1 MKSCARIQSLFLSL
15 TVAAG
20 FSACSALDAAPES
33 PGPDGT
39 LAEPLDYH
47 RDAKALLGRYCT
59 DCHQAGGIAPFS
71 LTDYAAVKAQAK
83 IGRASCRERVS
94 SPV

>member
-47 RDAKALLGRYCT
+47 RDHAFLGDALEDRHRPPGRGASQLG
-59 DCHQAGGIAPFS
+59 HQDAVRQAW
-71 LTDYAAVKAQAK
+71 LTP
-83 IGRASCRERVS
+83 RSR
-94 SPV
+94 